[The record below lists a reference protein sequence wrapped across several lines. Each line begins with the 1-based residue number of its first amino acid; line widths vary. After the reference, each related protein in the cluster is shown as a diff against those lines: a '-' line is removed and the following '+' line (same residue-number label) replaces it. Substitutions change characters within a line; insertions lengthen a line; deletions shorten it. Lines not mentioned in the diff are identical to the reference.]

1 MTTTKP
7 ITKTVLS
14 AFVRNCS
21 TLNLTQAKTL
31 TDQLLA
37 EYNVMA
43 KPLADLSNILIEEG
57 QEWLH
62 SASLRIVRVTNVE
75 LGPRRVPNDPIT
87 TWGPESISWSDTA
100 NPASIGTTPI
110 APWLEFMT
118 SIEPSPVSED
128 SHESRDQP

>member
-1 MTTTKP
+1 MTTVKA
-7 ITKTVLS
+7 ITKTALS
-14 AFVRNCS
+14 AFVRDNS
-21 TLNLTQAKTL
+21 TLNLTQSKTL

-37 EYNVMA
+37 EYSVMA
-43 KPLADLSNILIEEG
+43 KPPADLSKILIEVG
-57 QEWLH
+57 QKWLH
-62 SASLRIVRVTNVE
+62 SASLRTVRVTNVE
-75 LGPRRVPNDPIT
+75 LGPQRVPHDPIT